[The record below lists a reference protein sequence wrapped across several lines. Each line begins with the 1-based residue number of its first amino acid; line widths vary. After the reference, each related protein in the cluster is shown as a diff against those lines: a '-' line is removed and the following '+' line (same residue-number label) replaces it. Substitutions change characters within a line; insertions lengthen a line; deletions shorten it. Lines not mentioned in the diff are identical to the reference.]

1 MKASM
6 ATNAIQKEIT
16 TFIEQQLFLLTEHV
30 DGKKFEQ
37 VIQENVTEKRKSA
50 NSTIDFY
57 DRLMLNIAYFVD
69 NKTAWEKLIIDTYG
83 AGEVPKITQVESELM
98 AQQMRIRHDVAE
110 KMDAYTEAF
119 HKQYDA
125 LTVTDEDV
133 IYDYAYASLEHTLR
147 IDFLTHITVNEA
159 TIFTKG
165 NIEETLKMMNGY
177 IAYFADQFVN
187 QMELT

>member
-69 NKTAWEKLIIDTYG
+69 NKTVWEKLIIDTFG
-83 AGEVPKITQVESELM
+83 AGKVPKIAHVESELM
-98 AQQMRIRHDVAE
+98 AQQMRIRHDVA
-110 KMDAYTEAF
+110 KKIDAYTEAF
-119 HKQYDA
+119 HNQYEA

-147 IDFLTHITVNEA
+147 IDFLTHITVKKA
-159 TIFTKG
+159 TILTTG
-165 NIEETLKMMNGY
+165 NIDETLKMMNGY
-177 IAYFADQFVN
+177 IAYYADQFVN